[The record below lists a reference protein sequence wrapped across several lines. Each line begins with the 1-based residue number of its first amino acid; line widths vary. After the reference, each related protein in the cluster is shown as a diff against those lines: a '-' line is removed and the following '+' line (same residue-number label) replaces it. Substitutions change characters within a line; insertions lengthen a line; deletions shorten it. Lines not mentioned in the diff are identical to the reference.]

1 MKTLGFK
8 KYCVQVEVQDDV
20 MEFAV
25 PARSKDEAKLYVE
38 DAGRVIAVE
47 DITDRKPISVD
58 KVAAPLNAKRLN
70 RKTPCALHADKCY
83 DCNSPD
89 RICRNLSVL
98 WDKPTGSEYE
108 IILIKEELGY

>member
-20 MEFAV
+20 MEFAI

-38 DAGRVIAVE
+38 DVGKVIAVE

-58 KVAAPLNAKRLN
+58 KVA
-70 RKTPCALHADKCY
+70 TALHKYGFGKTEIELITRTLLVTYIAD
-83 DCNSPD
+83 
-89 RICRNLSVL
+89 
-98 WDKPTGSEYE
+98 
-108 IILIKEELGY
+108 

>member
-1 MKTLGFK
+1 MKTLGFR

-58 KVAAPLNAKRLN
+58 KVVA
-70 RKTPCALHADKCY
+70 ALHKYGFEKTEIELITRTLLVTNIAD
-83 DCNSPD
+83 
-89 RICRNLSVL
+89 
-98 WDKPTGSEYE
+98 
-108 IILIKEELGY
+108 